1 MTVCLEQ
8 CFITKLFPAS
18 QRERKKERKKNPE
31 THKKQLK
38 GKSLDFFYSIFA
50 SCIIVF
56 TLIWIHPLIYQS
68 EVYWVKANN
77 WVTCTMV
84 NNFEIQFLSAS
95 ENFDDIRTWRSHW
108 WKMTAQIGRTRY
120 KNLEELSCMELVK
133 NSIFKH
139 PVLLT
144 SWFSSTPES
153 LLTTMYSRAL
163 SVPFWAIPHQSKRK
177 ATVSQLRAATI
188 ITGQPVEAS

>member
-38 GKSLDFFYSIFA
+38 GKSLDFFIPFLQVVSLSSLSYGY
-50 SCIIVF
+50 
-56 TLIWIHPLIYQS
+56 IHWFINLKYTESRQTTEWLAPWSTI
-68 EVYWVKANN
+68 
-77 WVTCTMV
+77 
-84 NNFEIQFLSAS
+84 LSAS